1 MIGDNKDV
9 KELESEDDFA
19 EFDDTLE
26 MESDSESENT
36 SNVGEPSVEIDV
48 EEIVAE
54 LEADMGVKAPDDSAS
69 ARKKLEALLEE
80 RRATR
85 ELGDLDELDE
95 LAADEA

>member
-9 KELESEDDFA
+9 KIFDEEDEAEDFA
-19 EFDDTLE
+19 DTLE
-26 MESDSESENT
+26 MDAEAKSEHT

-54 LEADMGVKAPDDSAS
+54 MEADMGVKAPDDATD

-80 RRATR
+80 RRAKR
-85 ELGDLDELDE
+85 ELEDLDEF
-95 LAADEA
+95 ATDEA